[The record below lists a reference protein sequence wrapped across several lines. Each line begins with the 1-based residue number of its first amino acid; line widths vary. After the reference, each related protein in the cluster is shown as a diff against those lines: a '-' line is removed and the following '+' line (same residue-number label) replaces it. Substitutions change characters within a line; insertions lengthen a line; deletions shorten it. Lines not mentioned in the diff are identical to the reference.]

1 MYVLDTYAWIE
12 YFSNGENS
20 ARIAD
25 LLESREELFTPT
37 IVLAEAKRKLIRELS
52 KDRKAVLADMLRFM
66 KTRSLIVDLNWVI
79 AEKAAE
85 IVDTTL
91 PDKSNFGLADAIVLA
106 TARTLG
112 AKVVTG
118 DEHFKGLK
126 DVVFIK

>member
-1 MYVLDTYAWIE
+1 MYVLDTYARIE

-79 AEKAAE
+79 AEKVAE